1 MAPRK
6 GIRLRRR
13 ARKGPFD
20 ARARDSATRNRL
32 EELTERTRAEA
43 RAISRKR
50 RIEARRALRAETQG
64 TEVGLR
70 LRGAGYETRRLL
82 RPVFA
87 PVAAMLSWV
96 APYIARAL
104 LLVLQLLAGLIA
116 LILALG
122 QLVISRLAGLLG
134 VVAVTVTDWMR
145 RHVTP
150 RSTVAFVG
158 AAAAVLLGVAQFSD
172 YHGVAID
179 APNYAGPIGRT
190 APAPITGTETAG
202 SAHLWILLPVAAVAL
217 LLVPGAY
224 RGNGRLAAGLVIC
237 GVLGLA
243 IAVAIDLPQ
252 GLDTGREGLAFYGAE
267 AQLLGG
273 FWVEV
278 AASATLILCG
288 ALLPLY
294 AREVTRSRRRRD
306 GRGSR
311 TSHREVGGVPPG
323 LQAEL

>member
-1 MAPRK
+1 MMASRK

-13 ARKGPFD
+13 ARKGPRE
-20 ARARDSATRNRL
+20 ASRKRV

-50 RIEARRALRAETQG
+50 RIEARRALRAQAREQRDD
-64 TEVGLR
+64 LSDR
-70 LRGAGYETRRLL
+70 LAVAGYETQRRL

-87 PVAAMLSWV
+87 PVTGVLSRV
-96 APYIARAL
+96 APYITRSL
-104 LLVLQLLAGLIA
+104 LFVVQLLAALIA
-116 LILALG
+116 LILAAC
-122 QLVISRLAGLLG
+122 QFVISRIARLVG
-134 VVAVTVTDWMR
+134 VIAITVADRVR

-150 RSTVAFVG
+150 RSTVAFV
-158 AAAAVLLGVAQFSD
+158 AATAAVLLGASQFSD
-172 YHGVAID
+172 YHGVAVD
-179 APNYAGPIGRT
+179 APNYAGEIGRT
-190 APAPITGTETAG
+190 APAPITGRETAG
-202 SAHLWILLPVAAVAL
+202 SAHLWVLLPVAALAL

-224 RGNGRLAAGLVIC
+224 RGNGRFAAGLVVC

-243 IAVAIDLPQ
+243 VAVAIDLPQ

-294 AREVTRSRRRRD
+294 SRGVAGPRRGRGTRRSRA
-306 GRGSR
+306 
-311 TSHREVGGVPPG
+311 SHRDVGGISPG
-323 LQAEL
+323 WQAQS